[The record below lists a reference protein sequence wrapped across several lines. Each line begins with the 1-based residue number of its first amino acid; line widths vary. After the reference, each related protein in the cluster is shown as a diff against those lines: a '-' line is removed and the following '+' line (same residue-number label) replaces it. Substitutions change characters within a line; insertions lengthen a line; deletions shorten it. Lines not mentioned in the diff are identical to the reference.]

1 MKTTLNIQGRLHSL
15 EKPLLM
21 AVINLTPDSFYA
33 GSRSQESDLLLRAE
47 AMLEAGADI
56 LDLGGY
62 STRPGAA
69 FVEEEEERRRV
80 LPALRLLRKHFPEA
94 VLSIDTFRAAIAR
107 EAVVAGAGIV
117 NDVSG
122 GTLDAAMFE
131 TVAALQVP
139 YILMHLKG
147 TPQNMAQMN
156 QYENIF
162 VEIIDFF
169 QKKTYLLK
177 NLGLKDVILDPGLGF
192 AKDIRQN
199 YLILKHLPYFRAMGY
214 PLLLGLSRKSMI
226 YRTLGKSPE
235 EALNGST
242 ALHAWALA
250 QGASLLRVHDVAE
263 AKEVVLLYEAL
274 QEAAP

>member
-1 MKTTLNIQGRLHSL
+1 MKTTLNIQGRLYSL

-33 GSRSQESDLLLRAE
+33 GSRSRESDLLLRAE
-47 AMLEAGADI
+47 AMLKAGADI
-56 LDLGGY
+56 LDVGGY

-69 FVEEEEERRRV
+69 FVEQEEERRRV
-80 LPALRLLRKHFPEA
+80 LPALALLRKHFPEA
-94 VLSIDTFRAAIAR
+94 VLSVDTFRAAVAQ
-107 EAVVAGAGIV
+107 EAVAVGAGIV

-250 QGASLLRVHDVAE
+250 QGASILRVHDVAE
-263 AKEVVLLYEAL
+263 AKEVLALYEAL

>member
-1 MKTTLNIQGRLHSL
+1 MKTTLNIQGRLYSL

-47 AMLEAGADI
+47 AMLKAGADI
-56 LDLGGY
+56 LDVGGY

-69 FVEEEEERRRV
+69 FVEQEEERRRV
-80 LPALRLLRKHFPEA
+80 LPALALLRKHFPEA
-94 VLSIDTFRAAIAR
+94 VLSVDTFRAAVAQ
-107 EAVVAGAGIV
+107 EAVAVGAGIV

-250 QGASLLRVHDVAE
+250 QGASILRVHDVAE
-263 AKEVVLLYEAL
+263 AKEVLALYEAL